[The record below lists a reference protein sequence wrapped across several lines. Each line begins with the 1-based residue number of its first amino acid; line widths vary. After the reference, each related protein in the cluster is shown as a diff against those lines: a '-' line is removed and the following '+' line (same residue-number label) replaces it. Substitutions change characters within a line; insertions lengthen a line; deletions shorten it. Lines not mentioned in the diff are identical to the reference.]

1 MLTLRRRAKQSLL
14 IGDEIEIHVAKVEGG
29 VVTVDIIAP
38 RHVRVDRKEFRDA
51 QRASSISPKA
61 PEKQP

>member
-1 MLTLRRRAKQSLL
+1 
-14 IGDEIEIHVAKVEGG
+14 VEGG